1 MSQLVYDLVVVG
13 AGPSGSVAATIAA
26 RLGLKTLILE
36 RDKKGRDKFCG
47 GGITYGV
54 EKFLRE
60 RVSKEISETIELKID
75 GFIVFSPKGRE
86 LIIRY
91 SEKLREYGGLVRR
104 SVFDG
109 KLMEIAES
117 EGAELK
123 EGKTAIHIEKADEGV
138 IVETLDGDKYEAR
151 YAILANGVQDR
162 LGEKVGL
169 PPLKVEQLGAC
180 WGTEYP
186 YDMEKVFK
194 LWSDRMAKPIF
205 LFFGAAPTG
214 YGWVFPKKEYLNIGI
229 GTNLKYFKN
238 HKRLFRDFI
247 ERAKKARVL
256 PEDLKVDY
264 DRAWLIPFG
273 DVPRKKTYSIEYRLL
288 AVGDAAGFV
297 HPVTGEGLYGA
308 VYGAALAAEVIKK
321 ALDGENP
328 GILKKYE
335 DLWWKEFGED
345 MFYYGKKIAAMLYK
359 SEFMMEMGVRVL
371 MTDEEGA
378 RRLGYLIS
386 HYDNTVAKR
395 LYERI
400 SGLSLLPLAL
410 KSIRA
415 PMKVEYEV

>member
-1 MSQLVYDLVVVG
+1 VVYDLIIVG

-26 RLGLKTLILE
+26 RLGLKTLVLE
-36 RDKKGRDKFCG
+36 KSRKERDKFCG
-47 GGITYGV
+47 GGVTYGV
-54 EKFLRE
+54 EKFLVE
-60 RVSKEISETIELKID
+60 HVSKEVSEAIELKID

-91 SEKLREYGGLVRR
+91 GEKLRKYGGLVRR
-104 SVFDG
+104 SVFDK

-123 EGKTAIHIEKADEGV
+123 EKKTVTNVKKVDERV
-138 IVETLDGDKYEAR
+138 LVETLDSEKYESS
-151 YAILANGVQDR
+151 YIILANGVQDR

-169 PPLKVEQLGAC
+169 PPLRVEQLGAC
-180 WGTEYP
+180 WGTECP
-186 YDMEKVFK
+186 YDMEKVFR
-194 LWSDRMAKPIF
+194 LWSDRMSRPIF

-214 YGWVFPKKEYLNIGI
+214 YGWVFPKKGYLNIGI

-238 HKRLFRDFI
+238 HGKMFQEFI
-247 ERAKKARVL
+247 EKAKKVRVL
-256 PEDLKVDY
+256 PGDLKVDY

-308 VYGAALAAEVIKK
+308 IYGAAIAAEIVKK
-321 ALDGENP
+321 ALDKGEP
-328 GILKKYE
+328 EVLKEYKKI
-335 DLWWKEFGED
+335 WWREFGED
-345 MFYYGKKIAAMLYK
+345 MFYYGKKIASMLYK

-378 RRLGYLIS
+378 KRLGYLIS

-400 SGLSLLPLAL
+400 SGLKLVPLAL
-410 KSIRA
+410 KSIKA